1 MKARIEMHKAAP
13 AAYEAMRTLSTF
25 ANECGLEA
33 SLLELVKL
41 RASQIN
47 GCAFCLHMHAR
58 DARKA
63 GETEMRIHLLP
74 AWRESPGYTDR
85 ERAALAWT
93 EALTL
98 LTEGHAPDA
107 VYDEVRSQFSE
118 EEVAKL
124 SLAIAV
130 INSWNR
136 LAVGMR
142 FVPKL

>member
-1 MKARIEMHKAAP
+1 MKQRIEMGKVAP
-13 AAYEAMRTLSTF
+13 AAYEAMRTLSKYTG
-25 ANECGLEA
+25 ECGLEA
-33 SLLELVKL
+33 SLLELVKI

-58 DARKA
+58 DARKL
-63 GETEMRIHLLP
+63 GETEMRLHLLP

-85 ERAALAWT
+85 ERAALTWT

-98 LTEGHAPDA
+98 LTEGHAPDS
-107 VYDEVRSQFSE
+107 VYEEVRAQFSE

-130 INSWNR
+130 INCWNR

-142 FVPKL
+142 FLPKL